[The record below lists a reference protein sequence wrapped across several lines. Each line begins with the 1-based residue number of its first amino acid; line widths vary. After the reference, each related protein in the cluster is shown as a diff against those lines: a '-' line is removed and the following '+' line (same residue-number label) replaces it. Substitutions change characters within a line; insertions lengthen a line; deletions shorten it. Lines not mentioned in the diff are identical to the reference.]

1 MSLYESAV
9 KKPVMTSLVF
19 VGIVILGLF
28 SLSKLPID
36 LLPNIET
43 NTILVLTSYPGASA
57 ADVETN
63 VTRPLESSLNTVSNL
78 KNITSTSRENTSI
91 ITLEFEY
98 GEDIEAL
105 TNDVRDKLN
114 MVKSYLPEGITEPVI
129 FKFSSDMIPVV
140 MISATADQSL
150 PALYK
155 ILDDNVANPLAR
167 INGVGSVS
175 ITGAPEREVQVYIDP
190 QKLEAYNL
198 TIEGIAQN
206 IRLDNINTPA
216 GVVDIGSESYS
227 LRVNG
232 EFKDA
237 SELKRLVVGTS
248 GGKTIFLSDVADVND
263 DLQERVQET
272 YTNGIQGAS
281 IVVQKQSGSNTV
293 EIADEVL
300 KALPEIQK
308 NLPSDVKLN
317 VIMDTSENIKLTIS
331 GLTETVVYAFLFV
344 ILVVLAFLGR
354 WRATIII
361 IVTIPISLIAAFI
374 YLGGTGGSLNIISL
388 SALSVA
394 IGMVVDD
401 AIVVLENVTTHIER
415 GSRPRSAAIHGT
427 NEVAVSVIASTL
439 TLLAVFFPLTMIT
452 GMAGVMFQ
460 QLGWMVTIIMTVSM
474 FTALTLTPMMSSQL
488 LRLNPKRSKAFEVVY
503 LPFQKVLDKLD
514 VKYAQFVNWAVRHR
528 WRMVIIASVF
538 FLVSLLPAGFIGT
551 DYIPAQDSGRIS
563 ATVNLPVGTRMEIT
577 KQVAADLVKKWN
589 KKYPELDMINY
600 SVGQASSSNV
610 WGSLQT
616 TSSNI
621 ISFNIRM
628 LPLEERERSMFQI
641 SDSIRADLNNM
652 PEILKS
658 NVLAGGGMS
667 MGGQSTLDVE
677 IYGYDFNETDKIAK
691 ILKEKISQI
700 DGLVDVKVSRD
711 EYTPEYQ
718 IEFDREKLALNGL
731 NVGTAS
737 NYLRN
742 RINGLTASLF
752 REDGEEYTIRVV
764 YGPEYRQSVEAIEN
778 ILIYNSLGQGVR
790 LKDLGKVV
798 ERFTPPSI
806 ERKNRQR
813 LVTVASTV
821 SGTTMDVA
829 GAAIQAEIDK
839 LEVPA
844 DVFFEIGGS
853 YKDQQESFADLG
865 SLLVII
871 ILLVFIVM
879 ASQFESLTYPFIIM
893 FSVPFAISGVIIAL
907 AATGNTL
914 NMMSFVGL
922 IMLVGIVVKNGIV
935 LVDYINLNRERGMGI
950 IHAVVTGGKSR
961 LRPVLMTTLTTVLG
975 MLPLAL
981 SNSQGSEMW
990 KSMAITVIGGL
1001 TISTILTLVLVPTIY
1016 TLFGGSGVK
1025 RTRKK
1030 LRHAFLQKQK
1040 HK

>member
-427 NEVAVSVIASTL
+427 NEVALSVIASTL
-439 TLLAVFFPLTMIT
+439 TLLAVFLPLTMIT

-503 LPFQKVLDKLD
+503 LPFQKALDKLD
-514 VKYAQFVNWAVRHR
+514 IKYAQFVNWAVRHR
-528 WRMVIIASVF
+528 WTMVIIASVF

-589 KKYPELDMINY
+589 KKYPELVMINY

-621 ISFNIRM
+621 ISFNMRM

-658 NVLAGGGMS
+658 NVLAGGGMG

-806 ERKNRQR
+806 QRKNRQR

-839 LEVPA
+839 LDVPS

-865 SLLVII
+865 SLLAII

-1030 LRHAFLQKQK
+1030 LRHAFMHKQNK
-1040 HK
+1040 